1 MTAQRRSWKV
11 PNLCA
16 KKRSSGR
23 LAASGPSHPWTTSLM
38 YVLEVKDL
46 LRPVR
51 NSSHEEFEWNQRRAS
66 CKEIFGKLQVMDEWL
81 RMPLGVCKSR
91 ERTNPSFL
99 C

>member
-23 LAASGPSHPWTTSLM
+23 LAASGPSHPWTASLM

-51 NSSHEEFEWNQRRAS
+51 DSSHEEFEWNQCRAS
-66 CKEIFGKLQVMDEWL
+66 RKEIFGKLQVMDGQL
-81 RMPLGVCKSR
+81 SDAIFGVCKSR
-91 ERTNPSFL
+91 LKTKVIT
-99 C
+99 